1 MPIVLPNHGQGTVS
15 IAEASNLSKVRY
27 LTNNIM
33 ERRRGRCSS
42 GHPFVLSLLQIVSL
56 WNAEL
61 FGMEV
66 FSEEQVTSFPFP
78 LHSVVRHTQWL
89 NFTD

>member
-56 WNAEL
+56 
-61 FGMEV
+61 
-66 FSEEQVTSFPFP
+66 
-78 LHSVVRHTQWL
+78 
-89 NFTD
+89 